1 MALHLKRTLPNGVS
15 VEYHRVVRVDCI
27 TNVARVIEV
36 ASYTSAAKRAEEKA
50 KTAAGEPM
58 DVYIETRFYEAPPSD
73 AGMSCAEAYA
83 YLKTLPEFDGATDE
97 PESDAQ
103 EVEG

>member
-36 ASYTSAAKRAEEKA
+36 ASYTSATKRAEEKA

-58 DVYIETRFYEAPPSD
+58 DVYMETRFYEAPPSD

-83 YLKTLPEFDGATDE
+83 HLKTLPEFDGATDE
-97 PESDAQ
+97 PESDAK
-103 EVEG
+103 EVEE

>member
-1 MALHLKRTLPNGVS
+1 MALYLEKTLGNGVT
-15 VEYHRVVRVDCI
+15 VEYHRVVRVDGM
-27 TNVARVIEV
+27 TNVGTTIEV
-36 ASYTSAAKRAEEKA
+36 ASYTSAEKRAEEKA
-50 KTAAGEPM
+50 ALSAGEPM
-58 DVYIETRFYEAPPSD
+58 DVYTETSFHPAPWSES
-73 AGMSCAEAYA
+73 GMSCAEAYA

>member
-1 MALHLKRTLPNGVS
+1 MALSKIVQLGNGVE
-15 VEYHRVVRVDCI
+15 VVYHRVVRVDCI

-58 DVYIETRFYEAPPSD
+58 DVYMETRFYEAPPSD

>member
-1 MALHLKRTLPNGVS
+1 MALSKTVQLGNGVE
-15 VEYHRVVRVDCI
+15 VVYHRVVRVDCI

-58 DVYIETRFYEAPPSD
+58 DVYMETRFYEAPPSD
-73 AGMSCAEAYA
+73 AGMSCAEAYEW
-83 YLKTLPEFDGATDE
+83 LKRQPDFEGASDVIEDG
-97 PESDAQ
+97 Q
-103 EVEG
+103 EGGGA

>member
-15 VEYHRVVRVDCI
+15 IEYHRVVRVDCI

-58 DVYIETRFYEAPPSD
+58 DVYMETRFYEAPPSD